1 VFCHAVRSDD
11 DEACLVLQRTAHTIL
26 MLNLYPYVNGH
37 VLIAPRDHVARP
49 TQVGPE
55 VRAEMMEMMVRVEEA
70 LEAEYRPGGLNVGMN
85 LGACAGAG
93 IADHFHMHVLPRWE
107 GDTSFMTTVGEM
119 RVLSQDLRETWM
131 ALRGRL
137 DSGRAR

>member
-11 DEACLVLQRTAHTIL
+11 DEESLVLHRATHTIL
-26 MLNLYPYVNGH
+26 ILNLYPYVNGH
-37 VLIAPRDHVARP
+37 VMIAPRRHVARP
-49 TQVGPE
+49 SQVGPE

-70 LEAEYRPGGLNVGMN
+70 LEAEYRPGGFNVGMN

-107 GDTSFMTTVGEM
+107 GDTSFMTTVGGT
-119 RVLSQDLRETWM
+119 RVVPQDLEETWRR
-131 ALRGRL
+131 LRERL
-137 DSGRAR
+137 DAGPTR